1 MPAVTIVSDGGSPG
15 AVPSPAARELSP
27 ASLAA
32 MPTPGRPGGP
42 AGPSGEPAKPAAS
55 KPADPPKPKTGRE
68 QMHDDLRKK
77 AGLEPETPKP
87 ADTPPAEPASAES
100 ETPVADP
107 KKPKPNPWKLYE
119 AEKAARAKVEQEFQ
133 EHRKNILPENDRTAL
148 TKERD
153 EVRKRNAELED
164 HIRFVDYQKSGEFQ
178 EKYSKPLESA
188 WSRAVEELSEI
199 SITDPSTNQPRPV
212 TAQDIYELVHLPLD
226 KAREIAK
233 EVFGEFADDVMGHRK
248 EIKGLLKKQQEALE
262 EAKKTG
268 ADRQRQEQEKMTNEQ
283 KALAQEVTTRFN
295 EYVTEILADKV
306 NGEFFNPIKPK
317 EEGAQLTPEE
327 AQENAAL
334 EASWKRINGWKSPT
348 EKGIAPEER
357 AKRLKLDIAMRHMA
371 AAYPRMKKMIFR
383 MRKAMSALEKQVAG
397 YQGSTP
403 GAGGSQPPT
412 NGHQPTSW
420 NEQMR
425 QNLRKYAK

>member
-1 MPAVTIVSDGGSPG
+1 MPAATIVSDGGSPG

-27 ASLAA
+27 ASLSA
-32 MPTPGRPGGP
+32 MPKPGRAGAPS
-42 AGPSGEPAKPAAS
+42 GPSGEPPKPAAG

-68 QMHDDLRKK
+68 QMHEDLRKK

-87 ADTPPAEPASAES
+87 ADTPPADPAAGDPA
-100 ETPVADP
+100 TPTADP

-133 EHRKNILPENDRTAL
+133 EHRKNLLPENDRTAL

-153 EVRKRNAELED
+153 EARKRNAELED

-268 ADRQRQEQEKMTNEQ
+268 ADRQRQEQEKISAAQ
-283 KALAQEVTTRFN
+283 KAVSDEIKTQFHTYAN
-295 EYVTEILADKV
+295 EALGDKV
-306 NGEFFNPIKPK
+306 NSEFFAPKKPV
-317 EEGAQLTPEE
+317 EDVGQLTPEE
-327 AQENAAL
+327 QEHNDTLAASIKL
-334 EASWKRINGWKSPT
+334 IDGWKNP
-348 EKGIAPEER
+348 EARGITSEER
-357 AKRLKLDIAMRHMA
+357 SKRMRLDVAMRLRSIA
-371 AAYPRMKKMIFR
+371 FPVMKKMIFK
-383 MRKAMSALEKQVAG
+383 MRKENAELRKQVAG
-397 YQGSTP
+397 YQKSTP
-403 GAGGSQPPT
+403 AAGGSQPPT
-412 NGHQPTSW
+412 NGHQPTSAR
-420 NEQMR
+420 EQMS
-425 QNLRKYAK
+425 QALRKMAK